1 MGVFP
6 EPARRADDV
15 SRLVPNTSRSEDEA
29 VAWLPR
35 AGGQMMRRSSR
46 QTSRTRLRQVT
57 GRVTGTVALGLVA
70 GFGLPQ
76 AAFAPAFFAPAAQ
89 AHDRVDTSPR
99 AAQALAARTPVQDTV
114 TPEMSAQDMALRSSL
129 DQDPTQDLAQDAQQ
143 DAQQDAGT
151 DAALRWNGLPVPE
164 QEPATTALIQDDL
177 AALPRVTQTQG
188 EDAVQFGERT
198 VPRKVV
204 DTIVKA
210 SDEAGV
216 DPVYMM
222 ALADKESSFD
232 TDAKAATSSAQ
243 GLFQFVTRTWLEM
256 IRDYGARYGLAEE
269 AAAVKGR
276 GSAITVAGNMRSRVL
291 GLRNDPRV
299 AALMAAE
306 LIKRDRERIEA
317 RVGRALTTTELY
329 LAHFLGTAS
338 AGRFLSL
345 SSEKPDEVA
354 GRAFRSA
361 ARANRR
367 LFTEADGGKRRS
379 LTVSELHDRLDG
391 MIDRRLTRYQGVAA
405 VAEALDK
412 APAQTDVAG
421 TDEAAPAVSNRRVE
435 VTEALPPDG
444 V

>member
-6 EPARRADDV
+6 EPAHRADDV
-15 SRLVPNTSRSEDEA
+15 SRLVPNASRFEDEA

-35 AGGQMMRRSSR
+35 AGDQTMRRSSR
-46 QTSRTRLRQVT
+46 YSPRTRLRQVT

-76 AAFAPAFFAPAAQ
+76 AAFAPAYFAPAAQ

-99 AAQALAARTPVQDTV
+99 AAQALAARTPVQDTA
-114 TPEMSAQDMALRSSL
+114 TPEMSAQDMALRSTL
-129 DQDPTQDLAQDAQQ
+129 DQEPLQEAQQ
-143 DAQQDAGT
+143 DAST

-243 GLFQFVTRTWLEM
+243 GLFQFVARTWLEM

-276 GSAITVAGNMRSRVL
+276 GSAITVAGTMRSRVL

-361 ARANRR
+361 ARANRS

-421 TDEAAPAVSNRRVE
+421 TDEAGQNAGNRRVE
-435 VTEALPPDG
+435 MTEALPPDG

>member
-6 EPARRADDV
+6 EPARCADDV
-15 SRLVPNTSRSEDEA
+15 SRLVPNASDIEDEA

-35 AGGQMMRRSSR
+35 AGRKMERRSCRRAGRSGIR
-46 QTSRTRLRQVT
+46 QLS
-57 GRVTGTVALGLVA
+57 GTLALGLVA

-76 AAFAPAFFAPAAQ
+76 AAFAPAYFAPPAQ

-99 AAQALAARTPVQDTV
+99 AAQALAARALDAEPADQDL
-114 TPEMSAQDMALRSSL
+114 SLRSTL
-129 DQDPTQDLAQDAQQ
+129 DPVPVEETPAETASD
-143 DAQQDAGT
+143 
-151 DAALRWNGLPVPE
+151 WNGLPVPE
-164 QEPATTALIQDDL
+164 QEPATTALIQEDL
-177 AALPRVTQTQG
+177 ATLPRVTEEQG
-188 EDAVQFGERT
+188 EAAVLFGERS

-232 TDAKAATSSAQ
+232 TDAKASTSSAQ

-276 GSAITVAGNMRSRVL
+276 GSAITVAGAMRARVL

-306 LIKRDRERIEA
+306 LLKRDRERIEA

-354 GRAFRSA
+354 GREFRSA
-361 ARANRR
+361 ARANRS
-367 LFTEADGGKRRS
+367 LFTEKSGGKRRS
-379 LTVSELHDRLDG
+379 LTVAELHGRIDD
-391 MIDRRLTRYQGVAA
+391 MIDRRLNRYQGVSA
-405 VAEALDK
+405 VAEALDR
-412 APAQTDVAG
+412 APAQTEIAASEETSPAAG
-421 TDEAAPAVSNRRVE
+421 NRRVE

>member
-6 EPARRADDV
+6 EPAHRADDV
-15 SRLVPNTSRSEDEA
+15 SRLVPNASRFEIEA

-35 AGGQMMRRSSR
+35 AGRGIRCRSDRRSGR
-46 QTSRTRLRQVT
+46 DRLRQVS
-57 GRVTGTVALGLVA
+57 GTLALGLVA

-76 AAFAPAFFAPAAQ
+76 AAFAPAYFAPAAQ

-99 AAQALAARTPVQDTV
+99 AAQVLAAQTPA
-114 TPEMSAQDMALRSSL
+114 PEAVAPELSAQDMALRSTL
-129 DQDPTQDLAQDAQQ
+129 DQDLSLDLQQQ
-143 DAQQDAGT
+143 DAAT

-164 QEPATTALIQDDL
+164 QEPATTALIQDEL
-177 AALPRVTQTQG
+177 AALPRVTQEQG
-188 EDAVQFGERT
+188 SDAVRFGERS

-210 SDEAGV
+210 SDQAGV

-222 ALADKESSFD
+222 ALADKESSFE

-243 GLFQFVTRTWLEM
+243 GLFQFVARTWLEM

-276 GSAITVAGNMRSRVL
+276 GSAITVAGTMRARVL

-361 ARANRR
+361 ARANRS

-391 MIDRRLTRYQGVAA
+391 MIDRRLNRYQGVAA

-412 APAQTDVAG
+412 APAQTDIATSEDAG
-421 TDEAAPAVSNRRVE
+421 QAATTRRVE

>member
-6 EPARRADDV
+6 EPARCADDV
-15 SRLVPNTSRSEDEA
+15 SRLAPTASQIEDET

-35 AGGQMMRRSSR
+35 AGRGTERRSLR
-46 QTSRTRLRQVT
+46 RTGQNGIRRLS
-57 GRVTGTVALGLVA
+57 GTLVLGLIA

-76 AAFAPAFFAPAAQ
+76 AAFAPAYFAPAAQ

-99 AAQALAARTPVQDTV
+99 AAQALAR
-114 TPEMSAQDMALRSSL
+114 SAM
-129 DQDPTQDLAQDAQQ
+129 
-143 DAQQDAGT
+143 
-151 DAALRWNGLPVPE
+151 DAAPIEASSEAYAAWSGLPVPE
-164 QEPATTALIQDDL
+164 QEPATTALIQDNL
-177 AALPRVTQTQG
+177 AALPRVTQEQG
-188 EDAVQFGERT
+188 EAAVRFGQRS
-198 VPRKVV
+198 VPGKVV

-243 GLFQFVTRTWLEM
+243 GLFQFVARTWLEM
-256 IRDYGARYGLAEE
+256 IRDYGARYGLANE

-276 GSAITVAGNMRSRVL
+276 GSAITVTAGMRTRVL

-317 RVGRALTTTELY
+317 RVGRALSTTELY

-345 SSEKPDEVA
+345 SSERPDEVA
-354 GRAFRSA
+354 GREFRSA
-361 ARANRR
+361 ARANRS
-367 LFTEADGGKRRS
+367 LFTEKAGGKRRS
-379 LTVSELHDRLDG
+379 LTVAELHGRIED
-391 MIDRRLTRYQGVAA
+391 MIDRRLTRYKGVAA

-412 APAQTDVAG
+412 TPAQTEVAA
-421 TDEAAPAVSNRRVE
+421 DEAGQAAGNRRVQ

>member
-6 EPARRADDV
+6 EPAQRADDV
-15 SRLVPNTSRSEDEA
+15 SRLVPNASCFETEA
-29 VAWLPR
+29 VAWLPQ
-35 AGGQMMRRSSR
+35 AGRGIRCRSGRRSGR
-46 QTSRTRLRQVT
+46 DRLRQVS
-57 GRVTGTVALGLVA
+57 GTLALGLMA

-76 AAFAPAFFAPAAQ
+76 AAFAPSYFAPAAQ

-99 AAQALAARTPVQDTV
+99 AAQALAAQVPA
-114 TPEMSAQDMALRSSL
+114 PEVVAPELSAQDMALRSTL
-129 DQDPTQDLAQDAQQ
+129 DQDLPLDAQQ
-143 DAQQDAGT
+143 QDASP

-177 AALPRVTQTQG
+177 AALPRVTQDQG
-188 EDAVQFGERT
+188 SDTVRFGERT

-210 SDEAGV
+210 SDQAGV

-243 GLFQFVTRTWLEM
+243 GLFQFVARTWLEM

-276 GSAITVAGNMRSRVL
+276 GSAITVAGAMRARVL

-354 GRAFRSA
+354 GRAFRNA
-361 ARANRR
+361 ARANRS

-391 MIDRRLTRYQGVAA
+391 MIDRRLNRYQGVAA

-412 APAQTDVAG
+412 AEAQTDVA
-421 TDEAAPAVSNRRVE
+421 TTEASGEADTTRRVE
-435 VTEALPPDG
+435 VTEALPRDG

>member
-1 MGVFP
+1 MGLFP
-6 EPARRADDV
+6 EPARCADDV
-15 SRLVPNTSRSEDEA
+15 SRLVPNASRFEDDA

-35 AGGQMMRRSSR
+35 AGRGPLRRSGRS
-46 QTSRTRLRQVT
+46 RLRQVS
-57 GRVTGTVALGLVA
+57 GTLALGLVA

-76 AAFAPAFFAPAAQ
+76 AAFAPAYFAPPAQ
-89 AHDRVDTSPR
+89 AHDRVDTSPH
-99 AAQALAARTPVQDTV
+99 AARALAAEAPA
-114 TPEMSAQDMALRSSL
+114 PDMPLRSSL
-129 DQDPTQDLAQDAQQ
+129 DQDAPQDAATEAPS
-143 DAQQDAGT
+143 D
-151 DAALRWNGLPVPE
+151 WNGLPVPE
-164 QEPATTALIQDDL
+164 QEPTTAALIQDDL
-177 AALPRVTQTQG
+177 AALPRVTQDQG
-188 EDAVQFGERT
+188 EDAVRFGERT

-243 GLFQFVTRTWLEM
+243 GLFQFVARTWLEM
-256 IRDYGARYGLAEE
+256 IRDYGARYGLADE

-276 GSAITVAGNMRSRVL
+276 GTAITVAGAMRARVL
-291 GLRNDPRV
+291 GLRNDPRI

-306 LIKRDRERIEA
+306 LIKRDRERIET
-317 RVGRALTTTELY
+317 RLGRALTTTELY
-329 LAHFLGTAS
+329 LAHFFGTAS

-354 GRAFRSA
+354 GREFRSA
-361 ARANRR
+361 ARANRG
-367 LFTEADGGKRRS
+367 LFTEKAGGRRRS
-379 LTVSELHDRLDG
+379 LTVAELHGRIDD
-391 MIDRRLTRYQGVAA
+391 MIDRRLNRYQGVAA
-405 VAEALDK
+405 VAVALDK
-412 APAQTDVAG
+412 APAPTETATEETAPDAG
-421 TDEAAPAVSNRRVE
+421 NRRVE

>member
-1 MGVFP
+1 M
-6 EPARRADDV
+6 
-15 SRLVPNTSRSEDEA
+15 
-29 VAWLPR
+29 AWLPR
-35 AGGQMMRRSSR
+35 AERGNERRSLRRSGLR
-46 QTSRTRLRQVT
+46 RL
-57 GRVTGTVALGLVA
+57 TGTLALGFVA

-76 AAFAPAFFAPAAQ
+76 AAFAPAFFAPSAQ
-89 AHDRVDTSPR
+89 AHDRIDTSPR
-99 AAQALAARTPVQDTV
+99 VAQALAAEGEIGWTQAGEPDQG
-114 TPEMSAQDMALRSSL
+114 LRSGFS
-129 DQDPTQDLAQDAQQ
+129 
-143 DAQQDAGT
+143 
-151 DAALRWNGLPVPE
+151 DAAPVESPDAWTGLPIE
-164 QEPATTALIQDDL
+164 DQEPATAALIQDDL
-177 AALPRVTQTQG
+177 ATLPRVTQEQG
-188 EDAVQFGERT
+188 EDAVRFGERS

-232 TDAKAATSSAQ
+232 TDAKAGTSSAQ
-243 GLFQFVTRTWLEM
+243 GLFQFVARTWLEM
-256 IRDYGARYGLAEE
+256 IRDYGVRYGLAEE

-276 GSAITVAGNMRSRVL
+276 GSAITVAGTMRARVL

-317 RVGRALTTTELY
+317 KVGRALTTTELY

-354 GRAFRSA
+354 GREFRSA
-361 ARANRR
+361 ARANRS
-367 LFTEADGGKRRS
+367 LFTEKSGGKRRS
-379 LTVSELHDRLDG
+379 LTVAELHGRIDD

-405 VAEALDK
+405 VAGAADK
-412 APAQTDVAG
+412 APAPTETAANEAG
-421 TDEAAPAVSNRRVE
+421 PAPDNRRIE

>member
-1 MGVFP
+1 M
-6 EPARRADDV
+6 
-15 SRLVPNTSRSEDEA
+15 SRLEPQTLNGTGHIEDEA

-35 AGGQMMRRSSR
+35 AGRETGRRSLR
-46 QTSRTRLRQVT
+46 RTGL
-57 GRVTGTVALGLVA
+57 GRISGTLALGLVA

-76 AAFAPAFFAPAAQ
+76 AAFAPAYFAPAAQ
-89 AHDRVDTSPR
+89 AHDRIDTSPR
-99 AAQALAARTPVQDTV
+99 AAQALAQHSFEPAVPAAA
-114 TPEMSAQDMALRSSL
+114 PAEAL
-129 DQDPTQDLAQDAQQ
+129 
-143 DAQQDAGT
+143 
-151 DAALRWNGLPVPE
+151 AAPAENAWNGLPVPE

-177 AALPRVTQTQG
+177 AALPRVTQEQ
-188 EDAVQFGERT
+188 DAVKFGERS

-243 GLFQFVTRTWLEM
+243 GLFQFVARTWLEM

-276 GSAITVAGNMRSRVL
+276 GAAITVAGSMRARVL

-345 SSEKPDEVA
+345 SSEKPGEVA
-354 GRAFRSA
+354 GREFRTA
-361 ARANRR
+361 ARANRS
-367 LFTEADGGKRRS
+367 LFTEKTGGKRRS
-379 LTVSELHDRLDG
+379 LTVSELHDRIDG
-391 MIDRRLTRYQGVAA
+391 MIDRRLTRYKGVAA
-405 VAEALDK
+405 VAEALDR
-412 APAQTDVAG
+412 APAQSDVAAVEE
-421 TDEAAPAVSNRRVE
+421 TAPVAGNRRVE

>member
-15 SRLVPNTSRSEDEA
+15 SRLVPNASHFEDEA

-35 AGGQMMRRSSR
+35 AGRKMERRSR
-46 QTSRTRLRQVT
+46 RRT
-57 GRVTGTVALGLVA
+57 GRSAIRRLPGTLALGLVA

-76 AAFAPAFFAPAAQ
+76 AAFAPAYFAPAAQ
-89 AHDRVDTSPR
+89 AHDRIDTSPR
-99 AAQALAARTPVQDTV
+99 AAQALAAETT
-114 TPEMSAQDMALRSSL
+114 TETATEISAEGLSLRSTL
-129 DQDPTQDLAQDAQQ
+129 DQAPSEEAPAETAS
-143 DAQQDAGT
+143 G
-151 DAALRWNGLPVPE
+151 WNGLPVPE
-164 QEPATTALIQDDL
+164 QEPATTALIQEDL
-177 AALPRVTQTQG
+177 ATLPRVTEAQG
-188 EDAVQFGERT
+188 EAAVRFGERS

-243 GLFQFVTRTWLEM
+243 GLFQFVARTWLEM
-256 IRDYGARYGLAEE
+256 IRDYGARYGLADE

-276 GSAITVAGNMRSRVL
+276 GSAITVAAGMRARVL

-354 GRAFRSA
+354 GREFRSA
-361 ARANRR
+361 ARANRS
-367 LFTEADGGKRRS
+367 LFTEKAGGKRRS
-379 LTVSELHDRLDG
+379 LTVAELHGRIDG
-391 MIDRRLTRYQGVAA
+391 MIDRRLNRYQGVSA

-412 APAQTDVAG
+412 APAQVDVA
-421 TDEAAPAVSNRRVE
+421 TSEETPPAAGNRRVE

>member
-15 SRLVPNTSRSEDEA
+15 SRLVPQTLTGTGHFEDEA

-35 AGGQMMRRSSR
+35 AGRETGRRSLR
-46 QTSRTRLRQVT
+46 RTGL
-57 GRVTGTVALGLVA
+57 GRISGTLALGLVA

-76 AAFAPAFFAPAAQ
+76 AAFAPAYFAPAAQ

-99 AAQALAARTPVQDTV
+99 AAQALAQRASEPAV
-114 TPEMSAQDMALRSSL
+114 PAEAPA
-129 DQDPTQDLAQDAQQ
+129 AKDA
-143 DAQQDAGT
+143 
-151 DAALRWNGLPVPE
+151 WNGLPVPE
-164 QEPATTALIQDDL
+164 QEPATTALIQEDL
-177 AALPRVTQTQG
+177 AALPRVTQEQ
-188 EDAVQFGERT
+188 DAVKFGERS

-243 GLFQFVTRTWLEM
+243 GLFQFVARTWLEM

-276 GSAITVAGNMRSRVL
+276 GAAITVAGSMRTRVL

-354 GRAFRSA
+354 GREFRTA
-361 ARANRR
+361 ARANRS
-367 LFTEADGGKRRS
+367 LFTEKTGGKRRS
-379 LTVSELHDRLDG
+379 LTVSELHDRIDG

-412 APAQTDVAG
+412 APVQSDVA
-421 TDEAAPAVSNRRVE
+421 AAEETAPVAGNRRVE

>member
-15 SRLVPNTSRSEDEA
+15 SRLVPQTLTGTGHFEDEA

-35 AGGQMMRRSSR
+35 AGRETGRRSLR
-46 QTSRTRLRQVT
+46 RTGL
-57 GRVTGTVALGLVA
+57 GRISGTLALGLVA

-76 AAFAPAFFAPAAQ
+76 AAFAPAYFAPAAQ

-99 AAQALAARTPVQDTV
+99 AAQALAQRASEPAV
-114 TPEMSAQDMALRSSL
+114 PAEAPA
-129 DQDPTQDLAQDAQQ
+129 AKDA
-143 DAQQDAGT
+143 
-151 DAALRWNGLPVPE
+151 WNGLPVPE
-164 QEPATTALIQDDL
+164 QEPATTALIQEDL
-177 AALPRVTQTQG
+177 AALPRVTQEQ
-188 EDAVQFGERT
+188 DAVKFGERS

-243 GLFQFVTRTWLEM
+243 GLFQFVARTWLEM

-276 GSAITVAGNMRSRVL
+276 GAAITVAGSMRARVL

-354 GRAFRSA
+354 GREFRTA
-361 ARANRR
+361 ARANRS
-367 LFTEADGGKRRS
+367 LFTEKTGGKRRS
-379 LTVSELHDRLDG
+379 LTVSELHDRIDG

-412 APAQTDVAG
+412 APVQSDVA
-421 TDEAAPAVSNRRVE
+421 AAEETAPVAGNRRVE

>member
-6 EPARRADDV
+6 EPARCADDV
-15 SRLVPNTSRSEDEA
+15 SRLAPTASHIEDET

-35 AGGQMMRRSSR
+35 AGRGTERRSLR
-46 QTSRTRLRQVT
+46 RTGQNGIRRLS
-57 GRVTGTVALGLVA
+57 GTLVLGLIA

-76 AAFAPAFFAPAAQ
+76 AAFAPAYFAPAAQ

-99 AAQALAARTPVQDTV
+99 AAQALAR
-114 TPEMSAQDMALRSSL
+114 SAM
-129 DQDPTQDLAQDAQQ
+129 
-143 DAQQDAGT
+143 
-151 DAALRWNGLPVPE
+151 DAAPIEASSEAYAAWSGLPVPE
-164 QEPATTALIQDDL
+164 QEPATTALIQDNL
-177 AALPRVTQTQG
+177 AALPRVTQEQG
-188 EDAVQFGERT
+188 EAAVRFGQRS
-198 VPRKVV
+198 VPGKVV

-243 GLFQFVTRTWLEM
+243 GLFQFVARTWLEM
-256 IRDYGARYGLAEE
+256 IRDYGARYGLANE

-276 GSAITVAGNMRSRVL
+276 GSAITVTAGMRTRVL

-317 RVGRALTTTELY
+317 RVGRALSTTELY

-345 SSEKPDEVA
+345 SSERPDEVA
-354 GRAFRSA
+354 GREFRSA
-361 ARANRR
+361 ARANRS
-367 LFTEADGGKRRS
+367 LFTEKAGGKRRS
-379 LTVSELHDRLDG
+379 LTVAELHGRIED
-391 MIDRRLTRYQGVAA
+391 MIDRRLTRYKGVAA

-412 APAQTDVAG
+412 TPAQTEVAA
-421 TDEAAPAVSNRRVE
+421 DEAGQAAGNGRVQ

>member
-6 EPARRADDV
+6 EPARCADDV
-15 SRLVPNTSRSEDEA
+15 SRLVPIASHIEDET

-35 AGGQMMRRSSR
+35 AGRGTERRSLR
-46 QTSRTRLRQVT
+46 RTGQNRIRRLS
-57 GRVTGTVALGLVA
+57 GTLVLGLIA

-76 AAFAPAFFAPAAQ
+76 AAFAPAYFAPAAQ

-99 AAQALAARTPVQDTV
+99 AAQALAR
-114 TPEMSAQDMALRSSL
+114 SAM
-129 DQDPTQDLAQDAQQ
+129 
-143 DAQQDAGT
+143 
-151 DAALRWNGLPVPE
+151 DAAPIEASSEAYAAWSGLPVPE
-164 QEPATTALIQDDL
+164 QEPATTALIQDNL
-177 AALPRVTQTQG
+177 AALPRVTQEQG
-188 EDAVQFGERT
+188 EAAVRFGQRS
-198 VPRKVV
+198 VPGKVV

-243 GLFQFVTRTWLEM
+243 GLFQFVARTWLEM
-256 IRDYGARYGLAEE
+256 IRDYGARYGLANE

-276 GSAITVAGNMRSRVL
+276 GSAITVTAGMRTRVL

-317 RVGRALTTTELY
+317 RVGRALSTTELY

-345 SSEKPDEVA
+345 SSERPDEVA
-354 GRAFRSA
+354 GREFRSA
-361 ARANRR
+361 ARANRS
-367 LFTEADGGKRRS
+367 LFTEKAGGKRRS
-379 LTVSELHDRLDG
+379 LTVAELHGRIED
-391 MIDRRLTRYQGVAA
+391 MIDRRLTRYKGVAA

-412 APAQTDVAG
+412 TPAQTEVAA
-421 TDEAAPAVSNRRVE
+421 DEAGQAAGNRRVQ

>member
-15 SRLVPNTSRSEDEA
+15 SRLVPQTLNGTGRFEDEA

-35 AGGQMMRRSSR
+35 AGRGTGRRSLR
-46 QTSRTRLRQVT
+46 RTGL
-57 GRVTGTVALGLVA
+57 GRISGTLALGLVA

-76 AAFAPAFFAPAAQ
+76 AAFAPAYFAPSAQ
-89 AHDRVDTSPR
+89 AHDRVDASPR
-99 AAQALAARTPVQDTV
+99 AAQALARPDSQA
-114 TPEMSAQDMALRSSL
+114 SASAAA
-129 DQDPTQDLAQDAQQ
+129 PDA
-143 DAQQDAGT
+143 DA
-151 DAALRWNGLPVPE
+151 WNGLPVPE

-177 AALPRVTQTQG
+177 AALPRVTQEQG
-188 EDAVQFGERT
+188 RDAVKFGERS

-232 TDAKAATSSAQ
+232 TVAKAATSSAQ
-243 GLFQFVTRTWLEM
+243 GLFQFVARTWLEM

-276 GSAITVAGNMRSRVL
+276 GAAMTVTGSMRARVL

-306 LIKRDRERIEA
+306 LVKRDRERIEA

-354 GRAFRSA
+354 GREFRTA
-361 ARANRR
+361 ARANRS
-367 LFTEADGGKRRS
+367 LFTEKAGGKRRS
-379 LTVSELHDRLDG
+379 LTVAELHDRIDG

-405 VAEALDK
+405 VAEALVK
-412 APAQTDVAG
+412 APAQNDVAASEE
-421 TDEAAPAVSNRRVE
+421 TAPVAGNRRVE

>member
-6 EPARRADDV
+6 EPARCADDV
-15 SRLVPNTSRSEDEA
+15 NRLVPQTLTGMGHFEDEA

-35 AGGQMMRRSSR
+35 AGRDAGRRSLR
-46 QTSRTRLRQVT
+46 RTGL
-57 GRVTGTVALGLVA
+57 GRISGTLALGLVA

-76 AAFAPAFFAPAAQ
+76 AAFAPAYFAPAAQ
-89 AHDRVDTSPR
+89 AHDRVDISPR
-99 AAQALAARTPVQDTV
+99 AAQ
-114 TPEMSAQDMALRSSL
+114 E
-129 DQDPTQDLAQDAQQ
+129 LAQRAFEPAVPAEAPAASAEAPAPASAPAKDA
-143 DAQQDAGT
+143 
-151 DAALRWNGLPVPE
+151 WNGLPLPE

-177 AALPRVTQTQG
+177 AALPRVTQEQ
-188 EDAVQFGERT
+188 DAVKFGERS

-232 TDAKAATSSAQ
+232 TAAKAATSSAQ
-243 GLFQFVTRTWLEM
+243 GLFQFVARTWLEM

-276 GSAITVAGNMRSRVL
+276 GAAITVTGSMRARVL

-306 LIKRDRERIEA
+306 LIKRDRDRIEA

-354 GRAFRSA
+354 GREFRTA
-361 ARANRR
+361 ARANRG
-367 LFTEADGGKRRS
+367 LFTEKTGGKRRS
-379 LTVSELHDRLDG
+379 LTVSELHDRIDG

-405 VAEALDK
+405 VAEALDR
-412 APAQTDVAG
+412 APAQSDVAATEETVPVAG
-421 TDEAAPAVSNRRVE
+421 NRRVE

>member
-6 EPARRADDV
+6 EPARCADDV
-15 SRLVPNTSRSEDEA
+15 SRLAPIASHSEDET

-35 AGGQMMRRSSR
+35 AGRGTERRSLRRRGQNGIR
-46 QTSRTRLRQVT
+46 QLS
-57 GRVTGTVALGLVA
+57 GTLALGLIA

-76 AAFAPAFFAPAAQ
+76 VAFAPAYFAPAAQ

-99 AAQALAARTPVQDTV
+99 AAQALA
-114 TPEMSAQDMALRSSL
+114 RSTMEAA
-129 DQDPTQDLAQDAQQ
+129 PTEASSEAY
-143 DAQQDAGT
+143 
-151 DAALRWNGLPVPE
+151 AAWSGLPVPE
-164 QEPATTALIQDDL
+164 QEPATTALIQDNL
-177 AALPRVTQTQG
+177 AALPRVTQEQG
-188 EDAVQFGERT
+188 AAAVRFGARS
-198 VPRKVV
+198 VPGKVV

-243 GLFQFVTRTWLEM
+243 GLFQFVARTWLEM
-256 IRDYGARYGLAEE
+256 IRNYGARYGLAEE

-276 GSAITVAGNMRSRVL
+276 GSAITVTAGMRTRVL

-317 RVGRALTTTELY
+317 RVGRALSTTELY

-354 GRAFRSA
+354 GREFRSA
-361 ARANRR
+361 ARANRS
-367 LFTEADGGKRRS
+367 LFTEKTGGKRRS
-379 LTVSELHDRLDG
+379 LTVAELHGRIED
-391 MIDRRLTRYQGVAA
+391 MIDRRLTRYKGVAA

-412 APAQTDVAG
+412 GPAQTEVAA
-421 TDEAAPAVSNRRVE
+421 DEAGQAAGSRRVQ

>member
-6 EPARRADDV
+6 EPAHRADDV
-15 SRLVPNTSRSEDEA
+15 SRLVPNASRFEDEA

-35 AGGQMMRRSSR
+35 AGRNAGCRSSR
-46 QTSRTRLRQVT
+46 RTHGNRLRQ
-57 GRVTGTVALGLVA
+57 VTGTVALGLVA

-76 AAFAPAFFAPAAQ
+76 AAFAPAYFAPPAQ

-99 AAQALAARTPVQDTV
+99 AAQSLAAGTPVQETV
-114 TPEMSAQDMALRSSL
+114 APEATAEDMGLRSTI
-129 DQDPTQDLAQDAQQ
+129 DQEPPQEQQQ
-143 DAQQDAGT
+143 DASR
-151 DAALRWNGLPVPE
+151 AAMLRWNGLPVPE

-177 AALPRVTQTQG
+177 AALPRVTQEQG
-188 EDAVQFGERT
+188 EDSVRFGERT

-210 SDEAGV
+210 SDQAGV

-243 GLFQFVTRTWLEM
+243 GLFQFVARTWLEM

-276 GSAITVAGNMRSRVL
+276 GSAITVAGPMRSRVL

-306 LIKRDRERIEA
+306 LIKRDRERIES

-361 ARANRR
+361 ARANRS

-379 LTVSELHDRLDG
+379 LTVSELHERLDG

-412 APAQTDVAG
+412 TPPQTDVV
-421 TDEAAPAVSNRRVE
+421 TEETAPAAANRRVE

>member
-1 MGVFP
+1 M
-6 EPARRADDV
+6 
-15 SRLVPNTSRSEDEA
+15 
-29 VAWLPR
+29 AWLPR
-35 AGGQMMRRSSR
+35 AERGNERRSLRRSGLR
-46 QTSRTRLRQVT
+46 RL
-57 GRVTGTVALGLVA
+57 TGTLALGFVA

-76 AAFAPAFFAPAAQ
+76 AAFAPAFFAPSAQ
-89 AHDRVDTSPR
+89 AHDRIDTSPR
-99 AAQALAARTPVQDTV
+99 AARALAAEGETGWTQAGEPDQGLRPGFSDATPVEGVEAWT
-114 TPEMSAQDMALRSSL
+114 
-129 DQDPTQDLAQDAQQ
+129 
-143 DAQQDAGT
+143 
-151 DAALRWNGLPVPE
+151 GLPIE
-164 QEPATTALIQDDL
+164 DQEPATIALIQDDL
-177 AALPRVTQTQG
+177 ATLPRVTQEQG
-188 EDAVQFGERT
+188 EDAVRFGERS

-232 TDAKAATSSAQ
+232 TDAKAGTSSAQ
-243 GLFQFVTRTWLEM
+243 GLFQFVARTWLEM

-276 GSAITVAGNMRSRVL
+276 GSAITVAGTMRARVL

-317 RVGRALTTTELY
+317 KVGRALTTTELY

-354 GRAFRSA
+354 GREFRSA
-361 ARANRR
+361 ARANRS
-367 LFTEADGGKRRS
+367 LFTEKSGGKRRS
-379 LTVSELHDRLDG
+379 LTVAELHGRIDD

-405 VAEALDK
+405 VAGAADK
-412 APAQTDVAG
+412 ASTPTETAANEAGPAPDT
-421 TDEAAPAVSNRRVE
+421 RRIE

>member
-6 EPARRADDV
+6 EPARCADDV
-15 SRLVPNTSRSEDEA
+15 SRLVPNASRFEDEA

-35 AGGQMMRRSSR
+35 AGRKTARRSSR
-46 QTSRTRLRQVT
+46 HAHRNRLRQVT
-57 GRVTGTVALGLVA
+57 GKVTGTVALGLIA

-76 AAFAPAFFAPAAQ
+76 AAFAPAYFAPPAQ
-89 AHDRVDTSPR
+89 AHDRVDISPR
-99 AAQALAARTPVQDTV
+99 AAQALAAGTPVQETG
-114 TPEMSAQDMALRSSL
+114 TPDPSAQDMVLRSSL
-129 DQDPTQDLAQDAQQ
+129 DQDLPQDASQET
-143 DAQQDAGT
+143 ATAVSP
-151 DAALRWNGLPVPE
+151 RWNGLPVPE
-164 QEPATTALIQDDL
+164 QEPATTELIQDDL
-177 AALPRVTQTQG
+177 AALPRVTQEQG
-188 EDAVQFGERT
+188 EDAVRFGERS

-243 GLFQFVTRTWLEM
+243 GLFQFVARTWLEM

-276 GSAITVAGNMRSRVL
+276 GSAITVAGPMRSRVL
-291 GLRNDPRV
+291 SLRNDPRV

-345 SSEKPDEVA
+345 SSDKPDEVA

-361 ARANRR
+361 ARANRG
-367 LFTEADGGKRRS
+367 LFTEADNGKRRS
-379 LTVSELHDRLDG
+379 LTVSELHERLDG
-391 MIDRRLTRYQGVAA
+391 MIDRRLSRYQGVAA

-412 APAQTDVAG
+412 AQAQTDVAG
-421 TDEAAPAVSNRRVE
+421 EDTAPATGNRRIE
-435 VTEALPPDG
+435 VTEALPPNG

>member
-15 SRLVPNTSRSEDEA
+15 SRLVPQTLTGTGHFEDEA

-35 AGGQMMRRSSR
+35 AGRETGRRSLR
-46 QTSRTRLRQVT
+46 RTGL
-57 GRVTGTVALGLVA
+57 GRISGTLALGLVA

-76 AAFAPAFFAPAAQ
+76 AAFAPAYFAPAAQ
-89 AHDRVDTSPR
+89 AYDRVDTSPR
-99 AAQALAARTPVQDTV
+99 AAQALAQRASEPAV
-114 TPEMSAQDMALRSSL
+114 PAEAPA
-129 DQDPTQDLAQDAQQ
+129 AKDA
-143 DAQQDAGT
+143 
-151 DAALRWNGLPVPE
+151 WNGLPVPE
-164 QEPATTALIQDDL
+164 QEPATTALIQEDL
-177 AALPRVTQTQG
+177 AALPRVTQEQ
-188 EDAVQFGERT
+188 DAVKFGERS

-243 GLFQFVTRTWLEM
+243 GLFQFVARTWLEM

-276 GSAITVAGNMRSRVL
+276 GAAITVAGSMRARVL

-354 GRAFRSA
+354 GREFRTA
-361 ARANRR
+361 ARANRS
-367 LFTEADGGKRRS
+367 LFTEKTGGKRRS
-379 LTVSELHDRLDG
+379 LTVSELHDRIDG

-412 APAQTDVAG
+412 APVQSDVA
-421 TDEAAPAVSNRRVE
+421 AAEETAPVAGNRRVE

>member
-6 EPARRADDV
+6 EPARCADDV
-15 SRLVPNTSRSEDEA
+15 SRLAPIASPIEDEA

-35 AGGQMMRRSSR
+35 AGRETGRRS
-46 QTSRTRLRQVT
+46 LRRT
-57 GRVTGTVALGLVA
+57 GRNGIRRLSGTLVLGLVA
-70 GFGLPQ
+70 GLGLPQ
-76 AAFAPAFFAPAAQ
+76 AAFAPAYFAPAAQ
-89 AHDRVDTSPR
+89 AHDRVDASPR
-99 AAQALAARTPVQDTV
+99 AAQALAR
-114 TPEMSAQDMALRSSL
+114 SAEQAVSV
-129 DQDPTQDLAQDAQQ
+129 
-143 DAQQDAGT
+143 
-151 DAALRWNGLPVPE
+151 DAASEASSEAASAWNGLPVPE
-164 QEPATTALIQDDL
+164 QEPATTALIQDNL
-177 AALPRVTQTQG
+177 ATLPRVTQEQG
-188 EDAVQFGERT
+188 EAAVQFGARS
-198 VPRKVV
+198 VPGKVV

-243 GLFQFVTRTWLEM
+243 GLFQFVARTWLEM

-276 GSAITVAGNMRSRVL
+276 GAAITVTAGMRSRVL

-354 GRAFRSA
+354 GREFRSA
-361 ARANRR
+361 ARANRS
-367 LFTEADGGKRRS
+367 LFTEKAGGKRRS
-379 LTVSELHDRLDG
+379 LTVAELHGRIED
-391 MIDRRLTRYQGVAA
+391 MIDRRLTRYKGVAA

-412 APAQTDVAG
+412 APAATEVAA
-421 TDEAAPAVSNRRVE
+421 DETGQSADNRRVQ

>member
-15 SRLVPNTSRSEDEA
+15 SRLVPQTLTGTGHFEDEA

-35 AGGQMMRRSSR
+35 AGRETGRRSLR
-46 QTSRTRLRQVT
+46 RTGL
-57 GRVTGTVALGLVA
+57 GRISGTLALGLVA

-76 AAFAPAFFAPAAQ
+76 AAFAPAYFAPAAQ

-99 AAQALAARTPVQDTV
+99 AAQALAQRASEPAV
-114 TPEMSAQDMALRSSL
+114 PAEAPA
-129 DQDPTQDLAQDAQQ
+129 AKDA
-143 DAQQDAGT
+143 
-151 DAALRWNGLPVPE
+151 WNGLPVPE
-164 QEPATTALIQDDL
+164 QEPATTALIQEDL
-177 AALPRVTQTQG
+177 AALPRVTQEQ
-188 EDAVQFGERT
+188 DAVKFGERS

-243 GLFQFVTRTWLEM
+243 GLFQFVARTWLEM

-276 GSAITVAGNMRSRVL
+276 GAAITVAGSMRARVL

-354 GRAFRSA
+354 GREFRTA
-361 ARANRR
+361 ARANRS
-367 LFTEADGGKRRS
+367 LFTEKTGGKRRS
-379 LTVSELHDRLDG
+379 LTVSELHDRIDG

-405 VAEALDK
+405 VAEAIDK
-412 APAQTDVAG
+412 APVQSDVA
-421 TDEAAPAVSNRRVE
+421 AAEETAPVAGNRRVE

>member
-15 SRLVPNTSRSEDEA
+15 SRLVPQTLTGTGHFEDEA

-35 AGGQMMRRSSR
+35 AGRETGRRSLR
-46 QTSRTRLRQVT
+46 RTGL
-57 GRVTGTVALGLVA
+57 GRISGTLALGLVA

-76 AAFAPAFFAPAAQ
+76 AAFAPAYFAPAAQ

-99 AAQALAARTPVQDTV
+99 AAQAFAQRASEPAVPAEAPAAK
-114 TPEMSAQDMALRSSL
+114 
-129 DQDPTQDLAQDAQQ
+129 DA
-143 DAQQDAGT
+143 
-151 DAALRWNGLPVPE
+151 WNGLPVPE
-164 QEPATTALIQDDL
+164 QEPATTALIQEDL
-177 AALPRVTQTQG
+177 AALPRVTQEQ
-188 EDAVQFGERT
+188 DAVKFGERS

-243 GLFQFVTRTWLEM
+243 GLFQFVARTWLEM

-276 GSAITVAGNMRSRVL
+276 GAAITVAGSMRTRVL

-354 GRAFRSA
+354 GREFRTA
-361 ARANRR
+361 ARANRS
-367 LFTEADGGKRRS
+367 LFTEKTGGKRRS
-379 LTVSELHDRLDG
+379 LTVSELHDRIDG

-412 APAQTDVAG
+412 APVQSDVA
-421 TDEAAPAVSNRRVE
+421 AAEETAPVAGNRRVE

>member
-1 MGVFP
+1 MMGVFP

-15 SRLVPNTSRSEDEA
+15 SRLVPQTLTGTGHFEDEA

-35 AGGQMMRRSSR
+35 AGRETGRRSLR
-46 QTSRTRLRQVT
+46 RTGL
-57 GRVTGTVALGLVA
+57 GRISGTLALGLVA

-76 AAFAPAFFAPAAQ
+76 AAFAPAYFAPAAQ

-99 AAQALAARTPVQDTV
+99 AAQALAQRASEPAVPAEAR
-114 TPEMSAQDMALRSSL
+114 AAK
-129 DQDPTQDLAQDAQQ
+129 DA
-143 DAQQDAGT
+143 
-151 DAALRWNGLPVPE
+151 WNGLPVPE
-164 QEPATTALIQDDL
+164 QEPATTALIQEDL
-177 AALPRVTQTQG
+177 AALPRVTQEQ
-188 EDAVQFGERT
+188 DAVKFGERS

-243 GLFQFVTRTWLEM
+243 GLFQFVARTWLEM

-276 GSAITVAGNMRSRVL
+276 GAAITVAGSMRARVL

-354 GRAFRSA
+354 GREFRTA
-361 ARANRR
+361 ARANRS
-367 LFTEADGGKRRS
+367 LFTEKTGGKRRS
-379 LTVSELHDRLDG
+379 LTVSELHDRIDG

-412 APAQTDVAG
+412 APVQSDVA
-421 TDEAAPAVSNRRVE
+421 AAEETAPVAGNRRVE

>member
-1 MGVFP
+1 MMGVFP

-15 SRLVPNTSRSEDEA
+15 SRLVPQTLTGTGHFEDEA

-35 AGGQMMRRSSR
+35 AGRETGRRSLR
-46 QTSRTRLRQVT
+46 RTGL
-57 GRVTGTVALGLVA
+57 GRISGTLALGLVA

-76 AAFAPAFFAPAAQ
+76 AAFAPAYFAPAAQ

-99 AAQALAARTPVQDTV
+99 AAHALAQRASEPAV
-114 TPEMSAQDMALRSSL
+114 PAEAPA
-129 DQDPTQDLAQDAQQ
+129 AKDA
-143 DAQQDAGT
+143 
-151 DAALRWNGLPVPE
+151 WNGLPVPE
-164 QEPATTALIQDDL
+164 QEPATTALIQEDL
-177 AALPRVTQTQG
+177 AALPRVTQEQ
-188 EDAVQFGERT
+188 DAVKFGERS

-243 GLFQFVTRTWLEM
+243 GLFQFVARTWLEM

-276 GSAITVAGNMRSRVL
+276 GAAITVAGSMRARVL

-354 GRAFRSA
+354 GREFRTA
-361 ARANRR
+361 ARANRS
-367 LFTEADGGKRRS
+367 LFTEKTGGKRRS
-379 LTVSELHDRLDG
+379 LTVSELHDRIDG

-412 APAQTDVAG
+412 APVQSDVA
-421 TDEAAPAVSNRRVE
+421 AAEETAPVAGNRRVE

>member
-15 SRLVPNTSRSEDEA
+15 SRLVPQTLTGTGHFGDEA

-35 AGGQMMRRSSR
+35 AGRETGRRSLR
-46 QTSRTRLRQVT
+46 RTGL
-57 GRVTGTVALGLVA
+57 GRISGTLALGLVA

-76 AAFAPAFFAPAAQ
+76 AAFAPAYFAPAAQ

-99 AAQALAARTPVQDTV
+99 AAQALAQRASEPAV
-114 TPEMSAQDMALRSSL
+114 PAEAPA
-129 DQDPTQDLAQDAQQ
+129 AKDA
-143 DAQQDAGT
+143 
-151 DAALRWNGLPVPE
+151 WNGLPVPE
-164 QEPATTALIQDDL
+164 QEPATTALIQEDL
-177 AALPRVTQTQG
+177 AALPRVTQEQ
-188 EDAVQFGERT
+188 DAVKFGERS

-243 GLFQFVTRTWLEM
+243 GLFQFVARTWLEM

-276 GSAITVAGNMRSRVL
+276 GAAITVAGSMRARVL

-354 GRAFRSA
+354 GREFRTA
-361 ARANRR
+361 ARANRS
-367 LFTEADGGKRRS
+367 LFTEKTGGKRRS
-379 LTVSELHDRLDG
+379 LTVSELHDRIDG

-412 APAQTDVAG
+412 APVQSDVA
-421 TDEAAPAVSNRRVE
+421 AAEETAPVAGNRRVE

>member
-6 EPARRADDV
+6 EPARCADDV
-15 SRLVPNTSRSEDEA
+15 SRLVPSASFCETET

-35 AGGQMMRRSSR
+35 AGRRNGRRSLCCIGR
-46 QTSRTRLRQVT
+46 NGLRRL
-57 GRVTGTVALGLVA
+57 TGTLALGVVA

-76 AAFAPAFFAPAAQ
+76 AAFAPAFFAPSAQ
-89 AHDRVDTSPR
+89 AHDRIETSPR
-99 AAQALAARTPVQDTV
+99 AARALAAEGETGWMQTGGSDQGLRAGFADT
-114 TPEMSAQDMALRSSL
+114 A
-129 DQDPTQDLAQDAQQ
+129 PTE
-143 DAQQDAGT
+143 G
-151 DAALRWNGLPVPE
+151 AADWAGLPVE
-164 QEPATTALIQDDL
+164 DQEPPTVALIQEDL
-177 AALPRVTQTQG
+177 ATLPRVIQEQG
-188 EDAVQFGERT
+188 EDAVRFGERS

-232 TDAKAATSSAQ
+232 TDAKAGTSSAQ

-256 IRDYGARYGLAEE
+256 IRDYGPRYGLSEE

-276 GSAITVAGNMRSRVL
+276 GSAITVAGTMRARVL

-317 RVGRALTTTELY
+317 KVGRALTTTELY
-329 LAHFLGTAS
+329 LAHFLGSAS

-354 GRAFRSA
+354 GREFRSA
-361 ARANRR
+361 ARANRN
-367 LFTEADGGKRRS
+367 LFTEKSGGKRRS
-379 LTVSELHDRLDG
+379 LTVAELHGRIDD

-405 VAEALDK
+405 VAGAPDK
-412 APAQTDVAG
+412 APTSTETATNEPDKVP
-421 TDEAAPAVSNRRVE
+421 DNRRVE

>member
-15 SRLVPNTSRSEDEA
+15 NRLVPHTLNGTGHFEDEA

-35 AGGQMMRRSSR
+35 AGRETGRRSLR
-46 QTSRTRLRQVT
+46 RTGLGRL
-57 GRVTGTVALGLVA
+57 TGTLALGLVA

-76 AAFAPAFFAPAAQ
+76 AAFAPAAQ
-89 AHDRVDTSPR
+89 AHDRIDTSPR
-99 AAQALAARTPVQDTV
+99 AAQ
-114 TPEMSAQDMALRSSL
+114 S
-129 DQDPTQDLAQDAQQ
+129 LAQRASEP
-143 DAQQDAGT
+143 AVPTEGPASS
-151 DAALRWNGLPVPE
+151 AAEAWKGLPVPE

-177 AALPRVTQTQG
+177 AALPRVTQDQG
-188 EDAVQFGERT
+188 QDAVQFGERS

-232 TDAKAATSSAQ
+232 TDAKAATSSAA
-243 GLFQFVTRTWLEM
+243 GLFQFVARTWLEM

-276 GSAITVAGNMRSRVL
+276 GSAITVAGSMRARVL

-354 GRAFRSA
+354 GREFRSA
-361 ARANRR
+361 ARANRS
-367 LFTEADGGKRRS
+367 LFTEKAGGKRRS
-379 LTVSELHDRLDG
+379 LTVAELHGRLDD

-412 APAQTDVAG
+412 AGVAADVASDESGRNAG
-421 TDEAAPAVSNRRVE
+421 TRRVE

>member
-6 EPARRADDV
+6 EPARCADDV
-15 SRLVPNTSRSEDEA
+15 SRLVPRSSIRTSRFEDET
-29 VAWLPR
+29 VIWLPR
-35 AGGQMMRRSSR
+35 PRDGTGRRS
-46 QTSRTRLRQVT
+46 LRRR
-57 GRVTGTVALGLVA
+57 GGLRRFAGTLALSIVA
-70 GFGLPQ
+70 GLGLPQ
-76 AAFAPAFFAPAAQ
+76 AAFGPATFVPAAQ
-89 AHDRVDTSPR
+89 AHDRIDSSPR
-99 AAQALAARTPVQDTV
+99 AAQALADQAFADQGETGWMQAGDQRLRAAFSDV
-114 TPEMSAQDMALRSSL
+114 TSEEASVE
-129 DQDPTQDLAQDAQQ
+129 TQ
-143 DAQQDAGT
+143 
-151 DAALRWNGLPVPE
+151 AAWTGLPVAD
-164 QEPATTALIQDDL
+164 QEPPTAALIQDDL
-177 AALPRVTQTQG
+177 ATLPRVTQEQG
-188 EDAVQFGERT
+188 EDAIRFGERS
-198 VPRKVV
+198 VPRRVV

-232 TDAKAATSSAQ
+232 TDAKAGTSSAQ
-243 GLFQFVTRTWLEM
+243 GLFQFVARTWLEM
-256 IRDYGARYGLAEE
+256 IRDYGARYGLADE

-276 GSAITVAGNMRSRVL
+276 GAAISVAGGLRARVL

-354 GRAFRSA
+354 GREFRSA
-361 ARANRR
+361 ARANRS
-367 LFTEADGGKRRS
+367 LFTEKTGGKRRS
-379 LTVSELHDRLDG
+379 LTVAELHGRIDG
-391 MIDRRLTRYQGVAA
+391 MIDRRLNRYQGVAA
-405 VAEALDK
+405 VAGAGDK
-412 APAQTDVAG
+412 APAATETASTETG
-421 TDEAAPAVSNRRVE
+421 APENRRVE

>member
-6 EPARRADDV
+6 EPARCADDV
-15 SRLVPNTSRSEDEA
+15 SRLAPIVSQSEDET

-35 AGGQMMRRSSR
+35 AGRGTERRSLR
-46 QTSRTRLRQVT
+46 RRGQNGIRRLS
-57 GRVTGTVALGLVA
+57 GTLALGLIA

-76 AAFAPAFFAPAAQ
+76 AAFAPAYFAPAAQ

-99 AAQALAARTPVQDTV
+99 AAQTLA
-114 TPEMSAQDMALRSSL
+114 SS
-129 DQDPTQDLAQDAQQ
+129 TRE
-143 DAQQDAGT
+143 
-151 DAALRWNGLPVPE
+151 AAPIEAASSEAYAAWSGLPVPE
-164 QEPATTALIQDDL
+164 QEPATTALIQDNL
-177 AALPRVTQTQG
+177 AALPRVTQEQG
-188 EDAVQFGERT
+188 EAAVQFGARS
-198 VPRKVV
+198 VPGKVV

-243 GLFQFVTRTWLEM
+243 GLFQFVARTWLEM
-256 IRDYGARYGLAEE
+256 IRTYGARYGLAEE

-276 GSAITVAGNMRSRVL
+276 GSAITVTAGMRNRVL

-317 RVGRALTTTELY
+317 RVGRALSTTELY

-354 GRAFRSA
+354 GREFRSA
-361 ARANRR
+361 ARANRS
-367 LFTEADGGKRRS
+367 LFTEKTGGKRRS
-379 LTVSELHDRLDG
+379 LTVAELHGRIED
-391 MIDRRLTRYQGVAA
+391 MIDRRLTRYKGVAA

-412 APAQTDVAG
+412 GPAQTEIAAEEAG
-421 TDEAAPAVSNRRVE
+421 QAAGSRRVQ

>member
-15 SRLVPNTSRSEDEA
+15 SRLVPQTLTGTGHFEDEA

-35 AGGQMMRRSSR
+35 AGRETGRRSLR
-46 QTSRTRLRQVT
+46 RTGL
-57 GRVTGTVALGLVA
+57 GRISGTLALGLVA

-76 AAFAPAFFAPAAQ
+76 AAFAPAYFAPAAQ

-99 AAQALAARTPVQDTV
+99 AAQALAQRASEPAVPAEAR
-114 TPEMSAQDMALRSSL
+114 AAK
-129 DQDPTQDLAQDAQQ
+129 DA
-143 DAQQDAGT
+143 
-151 DAALRWNGLPVPE
+151 WNGLPVPE
-164 QEPATTALIQDDL
+164 QEPATTALIQEDL
-177 AALPRVTQTQG
+177 AALPRVTQEQ
-188 EDAVQFGERT
+188 DAVKFGERS

-243 GLFQFVTRTWLEM
+243 GLFQFVARTWLEM

-276 GSAITVAGNMRSRVL
+276 GAAITVAGSMRARVL

-354 GRAFRSA
+354 GREFRTA
-361 ARANRR
+361 ARANRS
-367 LFTEADGGKRRS
+367 LFTEKTGGKRRS
-379 LTVSELHDRLDG
+379 LTVSELHDRIDG

-412 APAQTDVAG
+412 APVQSDVA
-421 TDEAAPAVSNRRVE
+421 AAEETAPVAGNRRVE

>member
-6 EPARRADDV
+6 EPAHRADDV
-15 SRLVPNTSRSEDEA
+15 SRLVPNASRFEDEA

-35 AGGQMMRRSSR
+35 AGRKMGRRSSR
-46 QTSRTRLRQVT
+46 PTHRNRLRQVT
-57 GRVTGTVALGLVA
+57 GKVTGTVALGLVA

-76 AAFAPAFFAPAAQ
+76 AAFAPAYFAPTAQ

-99 AAQALAARTPVQDTV
+99 AAQALTARTQMQETAV
-114 TPEMSAQDMALRSSL
+114 PEPSGRDMALRSTL
-129 DQDPTQDLAQDAQQ
+129 DQDLPQDAQQ
-143 DAQQDAGT
+143 GASA

-177 AALPRVTQTQG
+177 AALPRVTQAQG
-188 EDAVQFGERT
+188 EDAVRFGERT

-243 GLFQFVTRTWLEM
+243 GLFQFVARTWLEM

-276 GSAITVAGNMRSRVL
+276 GAAITVAGPMRSRIL

-317 RVGRALTTTELY
+317 RVGRALTKTELY

-391 MIDRRLTRYQGVAA
+391 MIDRRLNRYQGVTA

-412 APAQTDVAG
+412 AQGQTDVAS
-421 TDEAAPAVSNRRVE
+421 TDEAASTAGNRRVE